1 MQKKFH
7 FWYRLFGF
15 TKDQGFLRNQTSC
28 NSTNKEV
35 CKARTEVSF
44 WNRFSKNFAYFWPR
58 NIYYKSTGYFEEKK
72 LYIIV
77 AQDFKTFSSRE
88 IFCLILFFCF
98 SRNMKNWTQNSNWQY
113 FHIKFWLQILRMRR
127 KQKRVFRLCY
137 LEHDQK
143 SHNTQTILLKI
154 ANLLFCSLNAW

>member
-1 MQKKFH
+1 MVQVVWFQ
-7 FWYRLFGF
+7 FDYQ
-15 TKDQGFLRNQTSC
+15 DFLRNQTSC

-35 CKARTEVSF
+35 CKPRTEVSF

-58 NIYYKSTGYFEEKK
+58 NIYYKSTGYFEKN

-88 IFCLILFFCF
+88 IFYLILFFCF

-143 SHNTQTILLKI
+143 LSLTQTNHITLKRFFWKLQTCFF
-154 ANLLFCSLNAW
+154 AV